1 MVTIIVKLEQ
11 NGSCQ
16 AKCGLRDDLAA
27 HMSEYLS
34 FKELVNMAP
43 LWEGPVVKLEKN
55 TGIRQGSTCGTQV
68 GGLTPPVVGVSMQ
81 EVELDLLLPLR
92 VRLSVQW
99 GHLQRA
105 LSTVPSTEST
115 KESCLGPGPQPPASA
130 KPAKRR
136 PLGPGLWA
144 E

>member
-55 TGIRQGSTCGTQV
+55 TGLHLWDAGRRPNPSGRWCLHAGSGARSTAASQGSSECPMGTLTTCAEHSSQH
-68 GGLTPPVVGVSMQ
+68 GV
-81 EVELDLLLPLR
+81 D
-92 VRLSVQW
+92 
-99 GHLQRA
+99 
-105 LSTVPSTEST
+105 
-115 KESCLGPGPQPPASA
+115 
-130 KPAKRR
+130 
-136 PLGPGLWA
+136 
-144 E
+144 

>member
-16 AKCGLRDDLAA
+16 AKCRLRDDLAA

-55 TGIRQGSTCGTQV
+55 TGLHLWDAGRRPNPSALLALPMLVAGD
-68 GGLTPPVVGVSMQ
+68 
-81 EVELDLLLPLR
+81 LDLGSFL
-92 VRLSVQW
+92 
-99 GHLQRA
+99 
-105 LSTVPSTEST
+105 
-115 KESCLGPGPQPPASA
+115 
-130 KPAKRR
+130 
-136 PLGPGLWA
+136 
-144 E
+144 